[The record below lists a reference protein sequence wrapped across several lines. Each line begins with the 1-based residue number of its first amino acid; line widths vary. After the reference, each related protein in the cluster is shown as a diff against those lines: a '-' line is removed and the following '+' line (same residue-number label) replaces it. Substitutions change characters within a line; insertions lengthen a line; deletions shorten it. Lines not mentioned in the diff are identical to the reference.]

1 MRKVILTSL
10 FLTMGLMGMSQ
21 VQVDLDSMQ
30 VGDELMFL
38 KKKTKLLSVDEDLLQ
53 FKKGWCIV
61 DYVFTC
67 NDGTIL
73 FFTIILSDGSRITI
87 NYDDLF
93 IYNGKDDFKICR

>member
-1 MRKVILTSL
+1 MRKVILVGL
-10 FLTMGLMGMSQ
+10 FLFVKLIGNSQ
-21 VQVDLDSMQ
+21 IQVDLDSMQ

-38 KKKTKLLSVDEDLLQ
+38 KKKTKLLSVYEDLLQ

-61 DYVFTC
+61 DYVFTSH
-67 NDGTIL
+67 DGTIL

-93 IYNGKDDFKICR
+93 MYNTKDDFKICR